1 MSRVSFE
8 NKTGYKLKITYDDK
22 IYDLECTQ
30 RVIIPICSDEPQMV
44 KVSIDEDYYFGK
56 IMFSSRMSA
65 RPALRGRMAYVCYL
79 AKFDMSF
86 YDKDISTRKI
96 EIKQHI
102 RRFEYDM
109 VFALLTLDV
118 DIPVKYS
125 FCDEKQKREFKIF
138 NIINQIPTQIFC
150 LLSGCVCF
158 GALFTGLEFVN
169 IFLALIGIGFLALF
183 VSNIIKRH
191 KLNNFNKYFDD
202 ILLFDSVPCLPIK
215 IRKRTIIFDD
225 EE

>member
-1 MSRVSFE
+1 M
-8 NKTGYKLKITYDDK
+8 
-22 IYDLECTQ
+22 
-30 RVIIPICSDEPQMV
+30 
-44 KVSIDEDYYFGK
+44 
-56 IMFSSRMSA
+56 
-65 RPALRGRMAYVCYL
+65 
-79 AKFDMSF
+79 F

-150 LLSGCVCF
+150 LLYGCVCF

-202 ILLFDSVPCLPIK
+202 ILLFDSVPCLPLK